1 MEVDI
6 LCRLSMMVG
15 FLTAGFL
22 ALVIAAVIALV
33 WHFMKVSDRELE
45 RLSEELERKENDDD
59 RRE

>member
-1 MEVDI
+1 MEMDI
-6 LCRLSMMVG
+6 LYRLSMMVG

-45 RLSEELERKENDDD
+45 RLLEELTGEEKDNGGRD
-59 RRE
+59 

>member
-1 MEVDI
+1 MEMDI
-6 LCRLSMMVG
+6 LYRLSMMVG

-45 RLSEELERKENDDD
+45 RLLEELTGEVKDDGGRD
-59 RRE
+59 

>member
-1 MEVDI
+1 MELDI
-6 LCRLSMMVG
+6 LYRLSMMVG

-45 RLSEELERKENDDD
+45 RLLEELTGEEKDNGGRD
-59 RRE
+59 